1 MPTDF
6 PPYGFVGPDLQ
17 PRGLDIDMANLIG
30 EKLGA
35 RVTLVPVTTTNRIP
49 YLQTGRVDLVI
60 STLGR
65 NPERA
70 AVIDFTAAYSP
81 FFIGVFGPASISVRG
96 PEDLAGRTIAV
107 TRGSMDDTSLTEVAP
122 TTATIRRF
130 EDNSATVT
138 AFVSRQTDLLATGV
152 SVAATVMQ
160 RNPALGAEYKF
171 LLRESPN
178 FIGLPKG
185 ETALRDR
192 VNEIIAEAKANGT
205 IDRLAQRWLGRP
217 AGELPL

>member
-1 MPTDF
+1 
-6 PPYGFVGPDLQ
+6 
-17 PRGLDIDMANLIG
+17 MANLIG